1 MEDMRENEQFVA
13 LRSSNHRR
21 RWVVICALLLGI
33 AVTVVTRNAIANSS
47 INRSEYLSVNGAR
60 LYIQTRGANPAAPI
74 LLWLH
79 GGPGGA
85 ERPLFRYFNG
95 QLEKHFLVAYWDQR
109 GAGRSF
115 DAKSNPQDVTVAQ
128 HITDLDQVV
137 DHLRRTFGQDKIVLM
152 GHSWGAA
159 LGLLYTQAH
168 ADKVSALVLVNPL
181 ISMRQTQRAEYDFV
195 QAEATRRHDETA
207 LAQLGK
213 IGTPP
218 YMTSKQALAMEKVVQ
233 RYGGIFHTQPN
244 RMWVVFRATV
254 AGLVRPWEIARFIR
268 GNNVSLEAMH
278 QELLNLNLTHSV
290 LNLDVPVV
298 MFLGRY
304 DRHTDSRLSAAY
316 FDSLRATQKK
326 VIWFE
331 ESAHNVPFEQPGLF
345 NTTVVRELEAIGI
358 LVSDRVSTEA
368 RSMAEVRSSVGPSP
382 CSRDMPDRTSSPDT
396 ALHVERRRGRCPR
409 EQQVA

>member
-1 MEDMRENEQFVA
+1 MEDMREDEKFVA
-13 LRSSNHRR
+13 LHPLNHCK
-21 RWVVICALLLGI
+21 RWVAICAVLLGI
-33 AVTVVTRNAIANSS
+33 AVTGITRTAVANSS

-60 LYIQTRGANPAAPI
+60 LYLQTRGANAAAPV

-95 QLEKHFLVAYWDQR
+95 KLEEHFLVGYWDQR

-115 DAKSNPQDVTVAQ
+115 DGKSDPHDLTVAQ
-128 HITDLDQVV
+128 HIHDLDQVV
-137 DHLRRTFGQDKIVLM
+137 DHLRRTFGQNKIVLM

-159 LGLLYTQAH
+159 LGLLYTQAY

-181 ISMRQTQRAEYDFV
+181 VSTCRGQRAEYDFV
-195 QAEATRRHDETA
+195 QEEATRRHDEAA
-207 LAQLGK
+207 LAQLAKMG
-213 IGTPP
+213 GPP
-218 YMTSKQALAMEKVVQ
+218 YMTSKQVLAMERVAQ

-254 AGLVRPWEIARFIR
+254 AGLVRPWEIPRFIR

-278 QELLNLNLTHSV
+278 QELLNLNLTDSV
-290 LNLDVPVV
+290 LGVDVPVV

-316 FDSLRATQKK
+316 FDSLRATQKE
-326 VIWFE
+326 VVWFE
-331 ESAHNVPFEQPGLF
+331 LSAHNVPFEQPELF
-345 NTTVVRELEAIGI
+345 NTIVVRELQAIGI
-358 LVSDRVSTEA
+358 SCF
-368 RSMAEVRSSVGPSP
+368 GQ
-382 CSRDMPDRTSSPDT
+382 
-396 ALHVERRRGRCPR
+396 R
-409 EQQVA
+409 ESCR